1 MNEQEYLQKK
11 QEIAQR
17 YMKELEELDREYNN
31 SILNVSKTSSP
42 LNKFR
47 DSDSIRRVFE
57 CGNSIGEKAV
67 FTKAINA
74 LRSMGIR
81 TIGELKDARLER
93 NQILSNQNVGYSTLR
108 YIIESLDK
116 VGIEVY

>member
-11 QEIAQR
+11 QEIARR

-31 SILNVSKTSSP
+31 SILDVSKTSSP

-57 CGNSIGEKAV
+57 CGDSMGERAV
-67 FTKAINA
+67 FTKAIGT
-74 LRSMGIR
+74 LRGMGIR
-81 TIGELKDARLER
+81 TIGELRDARLER
-93 NQILSNQNVGYSTLR
+93 SQILANRGVGYRTFK

>member
-1 MNEQEYLQKK
+1 MNEQEYLKKK
-11 QEIAQR
+11 QEIARR
-17 YMKELEELDREYNN
+17 YKKELEELDREYNN
-31 SILNVSKTSSP
+31 SILDVSKTSSP

-47 DSDSIRRVFE
+47 DSDSIRRIFE
-57 CGNSIGEKAV
+57 CGDGKGERAV
-67 FTKAINA
+67 FTKAVNA

-81 TIGELKDARLER
+81 TIGELRDARLER
-93 NQILSNQNVGYSTLR
+93 NQILDNRNVGYSTLR